1 MILLQIQFSL
11 LVACFVLI
19 TYQDIRK
26 GLSLLAYDLV
36 KIIIL
41 PFAGIY
47 KLFHICKR
55 TKHIS

>member
-1 MILLQIQFSL
+1 MILLQIQFSV